1 MSAADKLH
9 QFAEMLAAASSR
21 TRSQADSNNVAAP
34 LQTNPIATEDATA
47 DDARV
52 KLGSAVATATTDPER
67 EHEAATTNQP
77 LSPLAGIDL
86 DAAIRLRWAL
96 RDIKAKRTKLTP
108 ANPDDLKTLIEM
120 GLVEMRD
127 NVPVLTNEG
136 HRALD

>member
-9 QFAEMLAAASSR
+9 QFGEMLAAASSR
-21 TRSQADSNNVAAP
+21 SRSQADSTVAEP
-34 LQTNPIATEDATA
+34 SQTNPSATEDTTA
-47 DDARV
+47 DYTAV
-52 KLGSAVATATTDPER
+52 KLESAVATPTTEAER

-86 DAAIRLRWAL
+86 DTAIRFRWAL

-120 GLVEMRD
+120 GLVETRD
-127 NVPVLTNEG
+127 DVPVLTNEG

>member
-21 TRSQADSNNVAAP
+21 TRSQADSTAAETSH
-34 LQTNPIATEDATA
+34 TNPIATENTTA
-47 DDARV
+47 DDAAV
-52 KLGSAVATATTDPER
+52 KFESAVATPTTEAEPEYEAVTTD
-67 EHEAATTNQP
+67 QS
-77 LSPLAGIDL
+77 LFPLAGIDL
-86 DAAIRLRWAL
+86 GTAIRLRWAL

-108 ANPDDLKTLIEM
+108 VNPDDLKTLIEM

-127 NVPVLTNEG
+127 DVPVLTNEG

>member
-21 TRSQADSNNVAAP
+21 TRSQADSTAAETS
-34 LQTNPIATEDATA
+34 QTNPIATEDTTA
-47 DDARV
+47 DDAAV
-52 KLGSAVATATTDPER
+52 KFESAVATPTTEAEPEY
-67 EHEAATTNQP
+67 EAVTTNQS

-86 DAAIRLRWAL
+86 GTAIRLRWAL

-108 ANPDDLKTLIEM
+108 VNPDDLKTLIEM

-127 NVPVLTNEG
+127 DMPVLTNEG

>member
-21 TRSQADSNNVAAP
+21 TRSQADSTVAAP

-52 KLGSAVATATTDPER
+52 KLGSAVATAITEPER
-67 EHEAATTNQP
+67 EHEPATTNQP
-77 LSPLAGIDL
+77 LSPLAGIEL

-127 NVPVLTNEG
+127 DVPVLTNEG